1 MALGVGKE
9 VFGVGVLMGV
19 LRNSL
24 AADRPGPCGVHIL
37 CAAIRSTAEHK
48 KGQCGVRGAVFGWA
62 GGGRARAGAGGVVFA
77 GRARVG
83 RVHAAEGVL
92 DARGIGPV
100 FVYVE
105 GFCGTTLN
113 TDTPR
118 LRDWTRTC
126 CVCRIDRED
135 SAVSCPYHDPLHD
148 AGSCCA

>member
-19 LRNSL
+19 LRGSL

-48 KGQCGVRGAVFGWA
+48 KGQCGVSGAVFGWA
-62 GGGRARAGAGGVVFA
+62 GGWRARAGAGSVVFA

-100 FVYVE
+100 FY
-105 GFCGTTLN
+105 
-113 TDTPR
+113 
-118 LRDWTRTC
+118 
-126 CVCRIDRED
+126 RIRNF
-135 SAVSCPYHDPLHD
+135 ARF
-148 AGSCCA
+148 

>member
-19 LRNSL
+19 LRGSL

-62 GGGRARAGAGGVVFA
+62 GGGRARAGAGSVVFA

-100 FVYVE
+100 FYRIRNFSKGRGVGGGAQE
-105 GFCGTTLN
+105 RTLPLFRGKN
-113 TDTPR
+113 R
-118 LRDWTRTC
+118 RSRRT
-126 CVCRIDRED
+126 
-135 SAVSCPYHDPLHD
+135 
-148 AGSCCA
+148 

>member
-1 MALGVGKE
+1 MFVQECGPCFMLGARECAMALGVGKE

-19 LRNSL
+19 LRGSL

-62 GGGRARAGAGGVVFA
+62 GGWRARAGAGSVVFA

-100 FVYVE
+100 FYRIRNSRFFRVLYR
-105 GFCGTTLN
+105 TRK
-113 TDTPR
+113 PR
-118 LRDWTRTC
+118 ERSR
-126 CVCRIDRED
+126 
-135 SAVSCPYHDPLHD
+135 AAGLHH
-148 AGSCCA
+148 

>member
-19 LRNSL
+19 LRGSL

-62 GGGRARAGAGGVVFA
+62 GGGRARAGAGSVVFA

-100 FVYVE
+100 FYRIRNFSSHVLVLHRSRYPATRF
-105 GFCGTTLN
+105 FCNSLH
-113 TDTPR
+113 
-118 LRDWTRTC
+118 TRADRGMH
-126 CVCRIDRED
+126 VAACR
-135 SAVSCPYHDPLHD
+135 PL
-148 AGSCCA
+148 GSCAGGAT